1 VGILN
6 QERIVAEN
14 HRWPTQGIVQLVG
27 AGLVVSGAM
36 FLLARYL
43 QIPWLSLLI
52 VPMFGV
58 AFLIA
63 GVTRKQ
69 ISLLIPGCIL
79 IGLGVGAFI
88 LLAPFFNL
96 QNIQKIGYLVSAFG
110 LSWLVVVGLI
120 YLYKK
125 LIAWW
130 AVLMASIALSVG
142 LCLLSTPAGV
152 LDFVLYISLGIG
164 SVFLAW
170 GIHRKL
176 LGLIIPGAL
185 LTTIGAGVY
194 LGWTTIGKPNG
205 LTGTGIML
213 VWFALGWIMI
223 TVFSRVITTKF
234 VWWPLIPGG
243 ILAVVGWGLYIG
255 GNPGNA
261 LSFISNTGSIA
272 LIIIGIY
279 LLLLRRG
286 IHR

>member
-1 VGILN
+1 M
-6 QERIVAEN
+6 AEN
-14 HRWPTQGIVQLVG
+14 HRLPTQSLVQFVG
-27 AGLVVSGAM
+27 AGLIVSGVM
-36 FLLARYL
+36 FLLARYF

-52 VPMFGV
+52 VPMFGI

-63 GVTRKQ
+63 GITRKQ
-69 ISLLIPGCIL
+69 IGLLIPGCIL

-96 QNIQKIGYLVSAFG
+96 ETIQKYGYLIAAFG
-110 LSWLVVVGLI
+110 MSWLVVAGLI
-120 YLYKK
+120 YFYKRE
-125 LIAWW
+125 IAWW
-130 AVLMASIALSVG
+130 AVLISAISLSIG
-142 LCLLSTPAGV
+142 LCLLSIPAGI
-152 LDFVLYISLGIG
+152 LDFVLFICLGTG

-170 GIHRKL
+170 GIHKKL
-176 LGLIIPGAL
+176 LGLIIPGSL

-194 LGWTTIGKPNG
+194 LGWTAIGKPNG

-223 TVFSRVITTKF
+223 TVFSRVITTRF

-261 LSFISNTGSIA
+261 VSFISNTGSIA
-272 LIIIGIY
+272 LIISGIY

-286 IHR
+286 IQR